1 MKRFILVLVAAFSM
15 PSVSF
20 AQAPVKG
27 EVLEMTELS
36 ERRIRQSIQD
46 YLGPES
52 RAVVSVYYKEKGS
65 IAPSPVPTTTT
76 EQVIGNSN
84 WMISGPYA
92 PENPEQA
99 SATSGISI
107 EMESVEVSIQVEKIV
122 DAKGRAEIEKL
133 AKEILRGVPVK
144 VSVQSSLSPPVAQTV
159 KERKDGEDAAR
170 KPASVNDVVDG
181 ALEKFTK
188 RYGPFAP
195 LAASLL
201 LFLGVLIVAMMLR
214 SSAKE
219 ISEGLKSM
227 RPAVSNSGSQTI
239 SLNSPASGTSQIENK
254 GPALPGGDARR
265 PALPAATAMGG
276 EVRKNLQFIETYLM
290 ETPLLFVRSVTDDPS
305 DLMGLK
311 FLVSKFSPE
320 ARTKLKELIG
330 VERLLKA
337 SSYQAGEEVV
347 GFNAGGWLQQL
358 IEKIE
363 LKKLA
368 GGTVI
373 EEALSNDESLLLS
386 NAAKDK
392 LLEAALMVNT
402 PAAWRVVT
410 DFVSSDFL
418 KARGRDFDRQMWSNV
433 IKGSLVADSKQ
444 VHEAARQIIEIVRF
458 SVSENTVLFK
468 AQRERDEHFTK
479 QLLPSL
485 IDTILMQELGEDDE
499 FIGFIVQETPEFAKT
514 IRSTVWTPS
523 RLNELSDDSLK
534 SIFMGLDTEKKSY
547 LLFAF
552 PADHAKRFEGYL
564 PEGNGK
570 KIVMDAVARLKTTA
584 DQPLKDRSRALARE
598 FLDYLR
604 VEVMRGK
611 MQLKEGALEGF
622 ESSGSGGRTRQAD
635 AEVIDVETEEP
646 QRKAS

>member
-1 MKRFILVLVAAFSM
+1 M

-20 AQAPVKG
+20 AQAPVKR

-46 YLGPES
+46 YLGPDT
-52 RAVVSVYYKEKGS
+52 RAVVSVYYKEKGLS
-65 IAPSPVPTTTT
+65 APSPVPTTTT
-76 EQVIGNSN
+76 EQVIDNSN

-99 SATSGISI
+99 STTNGTSI

-122 DAKGRAEIEKL
+122 DAKSRAEIEKL
-133 AKEILRGVPVK
+133 AKESLRGLPVK
-144 VSVQSSLSPPVAQTV
+144 VSVQSSLSPPVAQVV
-159 KERKDGEDAAR
+159 KDRKEAEDAAR
-170 KPASVNDVVDG
+170 KPASVSDVVDG

-219 ISEGLKSM
+219 IAEGLKSM

-239 SLNSPASGTSQIENK
+239 SLNSPVSGSPQIENK
-254 GPALPGGDARR
+254 GSTGALPGGDTRR
-265 PALPAATAMGG
+265 PALPAATSMGG
-276 EVRKNLQFIETYLM
+276 EVRKNLQFIESYLM

-392 LLEAALMVNT
+392 LLEAALKVNT

-418 KARGRDFDRQMWSNV
+418 KARGREFDRQMWSNV
-433 IKGSLVADSKQ
+433 IKGSLVADSKE
-444 VHEAARQIIEIVRF
+444 VHEAARQIIDIVRF

-485 IDTILMQELGEDDE
+485 IDSILMQELGEDDE

-514 IRSTVWTPS
+514 IRTTVWTPS
-523 RLNELSDDSLK
+523 RLKDISDESLK

-552 PADHAKRFEGYL
+552 PPEHAKRFEGYL

-570 KIVMDAVARLKTTA
+570 KIVMDAVGRLKATA

-604 VEVMRGK
+604 VEVLRGK
-611 MQLKEGALEGF
+611 IQLKEGALEGIQ
-622 ESSGSGGRTRQAD
+622 SIGGGGRASPTE
-635 AEVIDVETEEP
+635 AEVIEVDTEES